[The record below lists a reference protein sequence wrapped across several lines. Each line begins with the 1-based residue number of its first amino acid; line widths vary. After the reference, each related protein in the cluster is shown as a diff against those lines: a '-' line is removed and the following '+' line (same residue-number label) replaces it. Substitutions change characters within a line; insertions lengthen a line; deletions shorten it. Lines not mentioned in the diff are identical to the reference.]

1 MGHREPS
8 NAEHIGV
15 LREVDAP
22 AWPPKNEPLGAVV
35 SADVPSV
42 SPVASAIHT
51 ARQVRLRLEGS
62 KGSSRLSQDP
72 QDPQGQALAVATS
85 ATGCS
90 CCFATTTSATGVA
103 VSATASGCRDCLAA
117 RSSSK
122 RLSCLAFLAAA
133 PARPAATFLGSFD
146 LAVGEAATGTGAG
159 VVILSNPSV
168 DSVWV
173 FTQALCAGVVW
184 SASIFWRDVGIIHIM
199 RTMFK
204 SAVPQCG

>member
-1 MGHREPS
+1 MLSTSGCCGRLTRQRGPRRTSLWVLLFLSAVSFTSGERHTHSAASPAPTRRIQGVQSAFTGSPGTPG
-8 NAEHIGV
+8 AGIGCCF
-15 LREVDAP
+15 
-22 AWPPKNEPLGAVV
+22 
-35 SADVPSV
+35 
-42 SPVASAIHT
+42 
-51 ARQVRLRLEGS
+51 
-62 KGSSRLSQDP
+62 
-72 QDPQGQALAVATS
+72 

-90 CCFATTTSATGVA
+90 FGTTSATGVA
-103 VSATASGCRDCLAA
+103 ASATASVCRDCLAA

-133 PARPAATFLGSFD
+133 PARPAGTFLGSFD

-159 VVILSNPSV
+159 VVTLSNPSV

-184 SASIFWRDVGIIHIM
+184 SASILIRIIHIM
-199 RTMFK
+199 RTMSK

>member
-15 LREVDAP
+15 LGEVD
-22 AWPPKNEPLGAVV
+22 WPLKNEPLGAVV

-42 SPVASAIHT
+42 SPVASAIHSAASPAPT
-51 ARQVRLRLEGS
+51 RRIQGVQSAFTGS
-62 KGSSRLSQDP
+62 PGSP
-72 QDPQGQALAVATS
+72 GAGIGCCF

-90 CCFATTTSATGVA
+90 FGTTLATGVA
-103 VSATASGCRDCLAA
+103 ASATASVCRDCLAA

-133 PARPAATFLGSFD
+133 PARSAATFLGSFD

-159 VVILSNPSV
+159 VVTLSNPSV

-184 SASIFWRDVGIIHIM
+184 SASILIRIIHIM
-199 RTMFK
+199 RTMSK

>member
-51 ARQVRLRLEGS
+51 ARQVRLRLGGS

-72 QDPQGQALAVATS
+72 QDPQGQALAVPLEQRRLRALPPQQQPL
-85 ATGCS
+85 
-90 CCFATTTSATGVA
+90 FAGIVWQHRALPRGFLVWLFWQLHLPA
-103 VSATASGCRDCLAA
+103 LR
-117 RSSSK
+117 
-122 RLSCLAFLAAA
+122 RLFW
-133 PARPAATFLGSFD
+133 G
-146 LAVGEAATGTGAG
+146 
-159 VVILSNPSV
+159 LS
-168 DSVWV
+168 
-173 FTQALCAGVVW
+173 T
-184 SASIFWRDVGIIHIM
+184 
-199 RTMFK
+199 
-204 SAVPQCG
+204 

>member
-1 MGHREPS
+1 MLSTSECCTSGGWRAS
-8 NAEHIGV
+8 V
-15 LREVDAP
+15 AP
-22 AWPPKNEPLGAVV
+22 EERASGCCCFCWR
-35 SADVPSV
+35 SV
-42 SPVASAIHT
+42 SFTSGERHTHSAASPAPTRRIQGVQSAFT
-51 ARQVRLRLEGS
+51 GS
-62 KGSSRLSQDP
+62 PGSP
-72 QDPQGQALAVATS
+72 GAGIGCCF

-90 CCFATTTSATGVA
+90 FGTTSATGVA
-103 VSATASGCRDCLAA
+103 ASATASVCRDSLAA

-159 VVILSNPSV
+159 VVTLSNPSV

-199 RTMFK
+199 RTMSK

>member
-1 MGHREPS
+1 MLG
-8 NAEHIGV
+8 
-15 LREVDAP
+15 EVD
-22 AWPPKNEPLGAVV
+22 WPLKNEPLGAVV

-42 SPVASAIHT
+42 SPVASAIHSAASPCPT
-51 ARQVRLRLEGS
+51 RRIQGVQSAFTGS
-62 KGSSRLSQDP
+62 PGSP
-72 QDPQGQALAVATS
+72 GAGIGCCF

-90 CCFATTTSATGVA
+90 FGTTSATGVA
-103 VSATASGCRDCLAA
+103 ASATASVCRDCLAA

-159 VVILSNPSV
+159 VVTLSNASV

-173 FTQALCAGVVW
+173 FTQALCAGVV
-184 SASIFWRDVGIIHIM
+184 
-199 RTMFK
+199 
-204 SAVPQCG
+204 

>member
-15 LREVDAP
+15 LGEVD
-22 AWPPKNEPLGAVV
+22 WPLKNEPLGAVV

-51 ARQVRLRLEGS
+51 ARQVRLRLGGS

-72 QDPQGQALAVATS
+72 QDPQGQALAVAS
-85 ATGCS
+85 QQ
-90 CCFATTTSATGVA
+90 A
-103 VSATASGCRDCLAA
+103 VPLEQRRLRALPPQQQPLFAA

-133 PARPAATFLGSFD
+133 PAHPAATFLGSFD

-159 VVILSNPSV
+159 VVTLSNPSV

-184 SASIFWRDVGIIHIM
+184 SASILIRIIHIM
-199 RTMFK
+199 RTMSK

>member
-1 MGHREPS
+1 MLSTSGCWGRLTGPWRTS
-8 NAEHIGV
+8 LWV
-15 LREVDAP
+15 L
-22 AWPPKNEPLGAVV
+22 LFLLT
-35 SADVPSV
+35 SV
-42 SPVASAIHT
+42 SFTSGERHTHSAASPAPTRRIQGVQSAFT
-51 ARQVRLRLEGS
+51 GS
-62 KGSSRLSQDP
+62 PGSP
-72 QDPQGQALAVATS
+72 GAGIGCCF

-90 CCFATTTSATGVA
+90 FGTTSAKGVA
-103 VSATASGCRDCLAA
+103 ASATASVCRDCLAA

-159 VVILSNPSV
+159 VVTLSNPSV

-184 SASIFWRDVGIIHIM
+184 SASILIRIIHIM
-199 RTMFK
+199 RTMSK

>member
-15 LREVDAP
+15 LGEVD
-22 AWPPKNEPLGAVV
+22 WPPKNEPLGAVV

-42 SPVASAIHT
+42 SPVASVTYMSHT
-51 ARQVRLRLEGS
+51 ARQVRLRLGGS

-72 QDPQGQALAVATS
+72 QGQALAVAS
-85 ATGCS
+85 QQ
-90 CCFATTTSATGVA
+90 A
-103 VSATASGCRDCLAA
+103 VPLEQRRLRASATASVCRDCLAA

-159 VVILSNPSV
+159 VVTLSNPSV

-184 SASIFWRDVGIIHIM
+184 SASILIRIIHIM
-199 RTMFK
+199 RTMSK

>member
-1 MGHREPS
+1 MLS
-8 NAEHIGV
+8 TSGV
-15 LREVDAP
+15 GGGWLAP
-22 AWPPKNEPLGAVV
+22 EERASGCCCFCWR
-35 SADVPSV
+35 SV
-42 SPVASAIHT
+42 SFTSGERHTHSAASPAPTRRIQGVQSAFT
-51 ARQVRLRLEGS
+51 GS
-62 KGSSRLSQDP
+62 PGSP
-72 QDPQGQALAVATS
+72 GAGIGCCF

-90 CCFATTTSATGVA
+90 FGTTSATGVA
-103 VSATASGCRDCLAA
+103 ASATASVCRDCLAA

-133 PARPAATFLGSFD
+133 PARPAATFLGSLD

-159 VVILSNPSV
+159 VVTLSNPSV

-184 SASIFWRDVGIIHIM
+184 SASILIRIIHIM
-199 RTMFK
+199 HTMSK

>member
-51 ARQVRLRLEGS
+51 ARQVRLRLGGS

-72 QDPQGQALAVATS
+72 QDPQGQALAVAT
-85 ATGCS
+85 
-90 CCFATTTSATGVA
+90 
-103 VSATASGCRDCLAA
+103 A
-117 RSSSK
+117 R
-122 RLSCLAFLAAA
+122 
-133 PARPAATFLGSFD
+133 
-146 LAVGEAATGTGAG
+146 
-159 VVILSNPSV
+159 
-168 DSVWV
+168 
-173 FTQALCAGVVW
+173 QQQ
-184 SASIFWRDVGIIHIM
+184 
-199 RTMFK
+199 
-204 SAVPQCG
+204 AVPLEQRRLRALPPQQQPLFAGIVWQHGALPRGFLVWLFWQLHLPALRRLFWGLST

>member
-51 ARQVRLRLEGS
+51 VRQVRLRLGGS

-72 QDPQGQALAVATS
+72 QDPQGQALAVAS
-85 ATGCS
+85 
-90 CCFATTTSATGVA
+90 
-103 VSATASGCRDCLAA
+103 
-117 RSSSK
+117 
-122 RLSCLAFLAAA
+122 
-133 PARPAATFLGSFD
+133 
-146 LAVGEAATGTGAG
+146 
-159 VVILSNPSV
+159 
-168 DSVWV
+168 
-173 FTQALCAGVVW
+173 QQ
-184 SASIFWRDVGIIHIM
+184 
-199 RTMFK
+199 
-204 SAVPQCG
+204 AVPVALQQQCRLRALPPQQQPLFAGIVWQHGALPRGFLVWLFWQLHLPALRRLFWGLST

>member
-1 MGHREPS
+1 MLSTSGCCGRLTP
-8 NAEHIGV
+8 V
-15 LREVDAP
+15 AP
-22 AWPPKNEPLGAVV
+22 EERASGCCCFCWR
-35 SADVPSV
+35 SV
-42 SPVASAIHT
+42 SFTSGERHTHSAASPAPTRRIQGVQSAFT
-51 ARQVRLRLEGS
+51 GS
-62 KGSSRLSQDP
+62 PGSPGSPGAGIGCCD
-72 QDPQGQALAVATS
+72 GTS

-90 CCFATTTSATGVA
+90 FGTTSATGVA
-103 VSATASGCRDCLAA
+103 ASATASVCRDCLAA

-159 VVILSNPSV
+159 VVTLSNPSV

-199 RTMFK
+199 RTMSK

>member
-1 MGHREPS
+1 MLSTSGCWGRLTGPWRTSLWVLLFLLTFRQFHQWRAPYTQRGKS
-8 NAEHIGV
+8 AFTGSPGSPGAGIGCCF
-15 LREVDAP
+15 
-22 AWPPKNEPLGAVV
+22 
-35 SADVPSV
+35 
-42 SPVASAIHT
+42 
-51 ARQVRLRLEGS
+51 
-62 KGSSRLSQDP
+62 
-72 QDPQGQALAVATS
+72 

-90 CCFATTTSATGVA
+90 FGTTSATGVA
-103 VSATASGCRDCLAA
+103 ASATASVCRDCLAA

-159 VVILSNPSV
+159 VVTLSNPSV

-184 SASIFWRDVGIIHIM
+184 SASILIRIIHIM
-199 RTMFK
+199 RTMSK